1 MVEVAGMLD
10 WGSFF
15 IGMVFTTGVVIF
27 VDLIRTRRNLK
38 IARQEIAELH
48 SKVKVKKDKKDKK
61 KKKKKDD

>member
-27 VDLIRTRRNLK
+27 VDLIRTKRNL
-38 IARQEIAELH
+38 IHAREEIDELH
-48 SKVKVKKDKKDKK
+48 SKVKVKKDKKKK
-61 KKKKKDD
+61 KSKI

>member
-27 VDLIRTRRNLK
+27 VDLIRTKRNL
-38 IARQEIAELH
+38 IHAREEIDELH
-48 SKVKVKKDKKDKK
+48 SKVKVKKEKK
-61 KKKKKDD
+61 KKKSKI